1 MKTLNIYINNTKV
14 EVEVDDDITEDEAEK
29 IAEEIS
35 KDDFFNECGFDWVVW
50 VAGDEAIINRS
61 GNMNE

>member
-35 KDDFFNECGFDWVVW
+35 KDNFFNECGFDWEVW
-50 VAGDEAIINRS
+50 EPADKRN
-61 GNMNE
+61 

>member
-29 IAEEIS
+29 IAEEFS
-35 KDDFFNECGFDWVVW
+35 KDNFFNECGFDWEVW
-50 VAGDEAIINRS
+50 EPADKRN
-61 GNMNE
+61 

>member
-29 IAEEIS
+29 IAEEIA
-35 KDDFFNECGFDWVVW
+35 KDDFFNKCSFDWEIWEPV
-50 VAGDEAIINRS
+50 DKR
-61 GNMNE
+61 NEK

>member
-1 MKTLNIYINNTKV
+1 MKILNIYINNTKV

-35 KDDFFNECGFDWVVW
+35 KDDFLNECGFNWEVW
-50 VAGDEAIINRS
+50 EPADKR
-61 GNMNE
+61 NEK

>member
-1 MKTLNIYINNTKV
+1 MKILNIYINNTKV

-35 KDDFFNECGFDWVVW
+35 KDDFLNECGFNWEVW
-50 VAGDEAIINRS
+50 EPADKRN
-61 GNMNE
+61 

>member
-35 KDDFFNECGFDWVVW
+35 KDNFLMNVVLI
-50 VAGDEAIINRS
+50 GKYGNQQINAIKMR
-61 GNMNE
+61 

>member
-35 KDDFFNECGFDWVVW
+35 KDIFFNECGFDWEVW
-50 VAGDEAIINRS
+50 EPADKRN
-61 GNMNE
+61 